1 MRFVKSRSV
10 TLPHWNVSF
19 VVLLSSTSGFIAA
32 GRVNRVASVP
42 GLPDI
47 RGLGH
52 LQSESRDHGKN
63 LVQILIQSSE
73 IDERVRR
80 LGQQLDRD
88 LPEGPLVV
96 IGVLNGAFMFLA
108 DLIRQI
114 QRPQQ
119 VVFVEASSYRDQ
131 QTSPGKLHLAL
142 KELPPLS
149 GRNVLVV
156 DDIFDTGR
164 TLDAILAEL
173 DKEQPKSL
181 FSVVLLRKPA
191 RRVVDVQPDYFGF
204 DIPDVFAVGYGLDFD
219 GEYRQLPWLAVLDR
233 D

>member
-1 MRFVKSRSV
+1 M
-10 TLPHWNVSF
+10 
-19 VVLLSSTSGFIAA
+19 
-32 GRVNRVASVP
+32 
-42 GLPDI
+42 
-47 RGLGH
+47 
-52 LQSESRDHGKN
+52 
-63 LVQILIQSSE
+63 QILIQSSE

-191 RRVVDVQPDYFGF
+191 RRVVDVEPDYFGF